1 MPIHKNDIELWDA
14 FKNGNSEAFEQV
26 YKQNFSA
33 LLRYGR
39 TLVYDDD
46 LVRDA
51 IQDLF
56 LDLFK
61 YRSSLKSLDNIL
73 PYLLRS
79 LKNLLGKRVTFST
92 QTTEIQDSQ
101 TLHFF
106 EGSVEDALILREL
119 SEIQSQVIQKAL
131 LSLPARQ
138 REAIHLK
145 YFEEL
150 SNQQIADLMEINYQS
165 VINFIQR
172 GLSQLSDNLKLN
184 GISRKLYSLI
194 FPFPLFLFKKKS

>member
-1 MPIHKNDIELWDA
+1 MPLSNNDIELWNA
-14 FKNGNSEAFEQV
+14 FKNGDDTAFEQI

-56 LDLFK
+56 LDLHK
-61 YRSSLKSLDNIL
+61 YRSTLKPLDNIL

-79 LKNLLGKRVTFST
+79 LKNLLGKRITFLN
-92 QTTEIQDSQ
+92 QNNELLEDKNIIVW
-101 TLHFF
+101 
-106 EGSVEDALILREL
+106 EGSVEDALMLTEL

-131 LSLPARQ
+131 FSLPARQ

-145 YFEEL
+145 YFQEM
-150 SNQQIADLMEINYQS
+150 SNQEIADLMEINYQS

-172 GLSQLSDNLKLN
+172 GLSQLSENLILKD
-184 GISRKLYSLI
+184 ISSKIYSFI
-194 FPFPLFLFKKKS
+194 FPISIFFFKKKS

>member
-1 MPIHKNDIELWDA
+1 MPLFKNDIELWDA
-14 FKNGNSEAFEQV
+14 FKKGDNKAFEQI

-56 LDLFK
+56 IDLHK
-61 YRSSLKSLDNIL
+61 YRSNLKPTDHIL
-73 PYLLRS
+73 PYLFRS
-79 LKNLLGKRVTFST
+79 LKNSLGKRITLNN
-92 QTTEIQDSQ
+92 QTTELSEEQNIVSW
-101 TLHFF
+101 
-106 EGSVEDALILREL
+106 EGSVEDVLMLTEL
-119 SEIQSQVIQKAL
+119 SEIQSQIIQEAL

-145 YFEEL
+145 YFQEL
-150 SNQQIADLMEINYQS
+150 TNQEIADLMEINYQS

-172 GLSQLSDNLKLN
+172 GLSQLSENLALKN
-184 GISRKLYSLI
+184 ISGKIYSFI
-194 FPFPLFLFKKKS
+194 FPISIFFFKKKS